1 MIESYDNAKEE
12 LKRIDHL
19 IYVTLKYTRTVDVL
33 LSVVERMVNSYEFII
48 EALIIKAKDEGTLPE
63 DVNNPIA
70 KANFVLKT
78 YSSAVLTRNI
88 KKYLMFR
95 KLRRVEYTAKN
106 EFRRH
111 VTMTAFVDEQKIE
124 VHIDS
129 ITSDFHELRKVLEIL
144 QNMVTE
150 QKND

>member
-1 MIESYDNAKEE
+1 MIESFENAKEE